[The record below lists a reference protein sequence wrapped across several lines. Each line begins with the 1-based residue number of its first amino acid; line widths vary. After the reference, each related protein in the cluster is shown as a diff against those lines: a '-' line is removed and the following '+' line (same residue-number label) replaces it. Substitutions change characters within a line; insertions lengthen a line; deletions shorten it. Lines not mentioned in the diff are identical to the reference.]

1 MIYADVIIPLGV
13 EGFFTYSVPEEW
25 EHAVAKG
32 GLVAVSFAGK
42 KRYTGV
48 VYALHSRKPEGVTV
62 KPIDQVLDAGFTL
75 SEKHLKFLLWMS
87 EYYMAPPGDVIRA
100 AFPVAMRLESYTCVG
115 LAEPDI
121 EDQVFSDAEKKVLNL
136 LRPGE
141 FLSITEIEKCLRGC
155 QVVSI
160 VKSLLD
166 QGVVAIKEKVDDL
179 FKPKQ
184 EKRVCWVRRF
194 EEEELSRLL
203 DTLKRAPV
211 QYRMLCKWIE
221 YCEEQGVD
229 FVNRIDFSRL
239 IGDSAAALKALCDR
253 GILKIDSV
261 VVRCFHDDERDEGEV
276 NELSDTQQLALKQIR
291 DSFQKKDCVL
301 LQGVTSSGKTEVYIH
316 LIREVLAQNKQVLY
330 LLPEIALTVQIVRR
344 LQKAFGNQ
352 VGIYHSGMSDRA
364 RMEMWKK
371 QNGDIPY
378 RLVLG
383 VRSSVFLPFRELGLV
398 IVDEE
403 HEGSYKQKEPSPRYN
418 GRDAAIMLGKMFGA
432 KIVLGSATPSFESY
446 GNAMSGKYDLI
457 RMDVRYG
464 DVKMPELVF
473 ADMKEFRR
481 KKLMKGAFTP
491 VLFEEVRRALEKGMQ
506 VILLQNRRG
515 YSTYLQCDHCGA
527 IPRCK
532 HCDVSMTYYKYR
544 NTLNCHYCGS
554 LRPVPALCEE
564 CGQGHYIQRT
574 PGTERIEEEVSEL
587 FPEARVA
594 RMDLEVM
601 NSKTKY
607 KTLIDRFEAGDFDIL
622 IGTQMVSKGL
632 DFERVKL
639 VGVMDAD
646 SLIGYPDFRSEERTY
661 AMLTQVSGRS
671 GRKGE
676 RGKVVIQLSDSD
688 NRVYRWVA
696 QGSYP
701 LFYEALSREREF
713 FGYPPFG
720 RLIQL
725 ELRHKDEIV
734 LRRAA
739 NELAEQL
746 RSRLDRR
753 VCGPAVPE
761 VSRIREMRRIQ
772 LLIKAEPALSLSK
785 LKSFLKGAI
794 SDLLSRSD
802 YRTLKVY
809 FDVDPM

>member
-1 MIYADVIIPLGV
+1 MVYADVIVPLGV

-25 EHAVAKG
+25 EHAVTKG
-32 GLVAVSFAGK
+32 GLVAISFAGK

-48 VYALHSRKPEGVTV
+48 VYALRTQKPEGITV
-62 KPIDQVLDAGFTL
+62 KPIDRVMEAGFIL

-100 AFPVAMRLESYTCVG
+100 AFPVAMRLESYTCVR
-115 LAEPDI
+115 LAETDI
-121 EDQVFSDAEKKVLNL
+121 EDKIFSDAEKKVLNL

-141 FLSITEIEKCLRGC
+141 FLSVTEIEKCLKSC
-155 QVVSI
+155 QTVNI

-166 QGVVAIKEKVDDL
+166 QGVITIKEKVDDL
-179 FKPKQ
+179 FKPKR
-184 EKRVCWVRRF
+184 EKRICWAHRF

-211 QYRMLCKWIE
+211 QYRMLCKWID

-229 FVNRIDFSRL
+229 FINREDFSRL
-239 IGDSAAALKALCDR
+239 IGESATALKALCDR
-253 GILKIDSV
+253 EILKINSV
-261 VVRCFHDDERDEGEV
+261 EVHWHDEDERGEREV
-276 NELSDTQQLALKQIR
+276 NRLSDTQEFALKQIR
-291 DSFQKKDCVL
+291 DSFKKKDCVL

-316 LIREVLAQNKQVLY
+316 LIREVLAQGKQVLY

-364 RMEMWKK
+364 RVEMWKK
-371 QNGDIPY
+371 QNGDAPY

-383 VRSSVFLPFRELGLV
+383 VRSSVFLPFQKLGLV

-403 HEGSYKQKEPSPRYN
+403 HESSYKQKEPSPRYN

-457 RMDVRYG
+457 QMNVRYG
-464 DVKMPELVF
+464 EVKMPELVF

-491 VLFEEVRRALEKGMQ
+491 VLYEEVKRVLEKGMQ

-532 HCDVSMTYYKYR
+532 RCDVSMTYYKYR
-544 NTLNCHYCGS
+544 STLSCHYCGS
-554 LRPVPALCEE
+554 LRPVPSLCEE
-564 CGQGHYIQRT
+564 CGQGRYIQRT

-587 FPEARVA
+587 FPGARVA
-594 RMDLEVM
+594 RMDLEAM

-646 SLIGYPDFRSEERTY
+646 SLIGYPDFRAEERTY

-676 RGKVVIQLSDSD
+676 RGKVVIQLSDPD
-688 NRVYRWVA
+688 NRVYQWVA
-696 QGSYP
+696 QGSFSH
-701 LFYEALSREREF
+701 FYEALAREREF

-725 ELRHKDEIV
+725 ELRHKDELL

-739 NELAEQL
+739 NELAERL
-746 RSRLDRR
+746 RSRLAGR
-753 VCGPAVPE
+753 VYGPAVPE
-761 VSRIREMRRIQ
+761 VSRIREMQRIQ

-794 SDLLSRSD
+794 VDLLALNN

-809 FDVDPM
+809 FDVDPV